1 MERFFCHFLSFREE
15 RADGEQTGAKAA
27 RRSCSGSF
35 SEAGECGVWHVV
47 CAGMLFYV
55 RLHQTTSDVPVDWS
69 CRRSVS
75 QLFSNSDSSPKV
87 YFKMPEFLLLSFS
100 KRASAAS
107 LLSTIKNNNTNKNNQ
122 ACIIHRIFKQFLSLM
137 SLWSV
142 DSRTTLFLN
151 LSLLPSLSLTDG
163 CPSPLLFILKR
174 ELPGR
179 EIARIC
185 KLCAL
190 SFCSSWDEA

>member
-1 MERFFCHFLSFREE
+1 MKALQSILLALKCYDSVIRGEMERFFCHFLSFREE

-35 SEAGECGVWHVV
+35 SEAGECWVWHVV
-47 CAGMLFYV
+47 CAGMLSYV

-107 LLSTIKNNNTNKNNQ
+107 LLSTIKITPP
-122 ACIIHRIFKQFLSLM
+122 IIIIQHVLSIE
-137 SLWSV
+137 
-142 DSRTTLFLN
+142 FLN
-151 LSLLPSLSLTDG
+151 NF
-163 CPSPLLFILKR
+163 CPWWVYDLWILEPLCF
-174 ELPGR
+174 
-179 EIARIC
+179 
-185 KLCAL
+185 
-190 SFCSSWDEA
+190 